1 MMTVKIAPDAPIYDE
16 AFAGELEA
24 EAIVLKATIVE

>member
-1 MMTVKIAPDAPIYDE
+1 MMTVKIAPDAPICDE

-24 EAIVLKATIVE
+24 EPIVLKATIIE